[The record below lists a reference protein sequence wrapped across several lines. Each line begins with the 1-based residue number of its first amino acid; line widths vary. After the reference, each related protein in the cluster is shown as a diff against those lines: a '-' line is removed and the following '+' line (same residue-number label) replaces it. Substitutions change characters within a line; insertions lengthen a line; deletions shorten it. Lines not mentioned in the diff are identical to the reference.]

1 MKTLTEAQIEQVS
14 GGTDTGSMGYAVGYG
29 IGYVLGGG
37 AGTDLGIWLHKL
49 IND

>member
-1 MKTLTEAQIEQVS
+1 MKQLTESQLEQVS
-14 GGTDTGSMGYAVGYG
+14 AGTDTGSLGYSVGYG

-49 IND
+49 INE